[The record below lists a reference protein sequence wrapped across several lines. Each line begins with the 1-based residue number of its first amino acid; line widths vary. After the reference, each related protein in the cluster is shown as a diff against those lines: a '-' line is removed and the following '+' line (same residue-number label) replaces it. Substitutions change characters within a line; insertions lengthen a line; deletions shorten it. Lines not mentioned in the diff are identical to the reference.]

1 MHIHIV
7 SLPFD
12 SGVKNVRM
20 GNGPRY
26 LLDAGLRQHLERQG
40 HQVALTELDPA
51 FDPLTP
57 EPTIMLELNRQL
69 ATLVA
74 DALQRGAFPLVLA
87 GSCYTAIGTVTGMG
101 ADRTGVFWF
110 DSHADFNTPDTS
122 GSGFLDGM
130 AITMLTG
137 RSWRHLLTG
146 LADYQPVPE
155 NHVCLV
161 GVRDIDPPERA
172 LLDTSAVQVVGPDG
186 LEDDLQRALE
196 SLPDEVDRAYLHLD
210 LDVLDPGTAKANA
223 LAALGGPD
231 IAQTAGAIA
240 RIGAALP
247 IRGMSLTAFDP
258 GVGDGERVS
267 GAARTLLEEALQW
280 A

>member
-12 SGVKNVRM
+12 SGVRNVRM

-26 LLDAGLRQHLERQG
+26 LLDAGLPEHLQGQG
-40 HQVALTELDPA
+40 HQVEITEINPAL
-51 FDPLTP
+51 DPLTP
-57 EPTIMLELNRQL
+57 EPTIMLQLNRQL
-69 ATLVA
+69 ATVVA
-74 DALQRGAFPLVLA
+74 DALRNDAFPLVLA

-161 GVRDIDPPERA
+161 GVRDIDPAERA

-186 LEDDLQRALE
+186 LAGDLQRVLT
-196 SLPDEVDRAYLHLD
+196 SLPSTIDQAYLHLD
-210 LDVLDPGTAKANA
+210 LDVLDPDTARANA
-223 LAALGGPD
+223 LTAPDGPD
-231 IAQTAGAIA
+231 IAQTAAAIA
-240 RIGAALP
+240 LIGAALP
-247 IRGMSLTAFDP
+247 IRGMALSAFDP
-258 GVGDGERVS
+258 GIGDGERVS
-267 GAARTLLEEALQW
+267 GAAWTLVEQALRP
-280 A
+280 

>member
-1 MHIHIV
+1 
-7 SLPFD
+7 
-12 SGVKNVRM
+12 M

-26 LLDAGLRQHLERQG
+26 LLEAGLQQHLEGHG
-40 HQVALTELDPA
+40 HQVALTEINPA

-69 ATLVA
+69 ATVVKDGLR
-74 DALQRGAFPLVLA
+74 RGAFPLILA
-87 GSCYTAIGTVTGMG
+87 GSCYTAVGTVTGMG
-101 ADRTGVFWF
+101 ANRTGVFWF
-110 DSHADFNTPDTS
+110 DSHADFNTPETS

-137 RSWRHLLTG
+137 RSWQHLLTG
-146 LADYQPVPE
+146 LTDYQPVPE
-155 NHVCLV
+155 SHICLV

-172 LLDTSAVQVVGPDG
+172 LLDSSAVQVVGPDG
-186 LEDDLQRALE
+186 FEGDLRRALN
-196 SLPDEVDRAYLHLD
+196 SLPDEIDQAYIHLD

-223 LAALGGPD
+223 LAANGGPD
-231 IAQTAGAIA
+231 VAQTAGAIT

-247 IRGMSLTAFDP
+247 IRGMALTAFDP

-267 GAARTLLEEALQW
+267 GVARTLLEEALQ

>member
-12 SGVKNVRM
+12 SGVRNVRM

-26 LLDAGLRQHLERQG
+26 LLDAGLRQHLEGNG
-40 HQVALTELDPA
+40 HQVALTELHPT

-69 ATLVA
+69 ATVVG
-74 DALQRGAFPLVLA
+74 DALRRGAFPLILA
-87 GSCYTAIGTVTGMG
+87 GSCYTAVGTVTGMG

-130 AITMLTG
+130 AITMLAG
-137 RSWRHLLTG
+137 RSWQHLLTE
-146 LADYQPVPE
+146 LANYQPVPE
-155 NHVCLV
+155 NHICLV
-161 GVRDIDPPERA
+161 GARDIDPPEQA
-172 LLDTSAVQVVGPDG
+172 LLDASAVHVVGPDG
-186 LEDDLQRALE
+186 LDGDLQRVLK
-196 SLPDEVDRAYLHLD
+196 SLPGRIDQAYIHLD
-210 LDVLDPGTAKANA
+210 LDVLDPAAARANG
-223 LAALGGPD
+223 LAAPGGPD
-231 IAQTAGAIA
+231 IAQTAAAIA

-247 IRGMSLTAFDP
+247 IRGMALSAFDP
-258 GVGDGERVS
+258 GIGDGERVS
-267 GAARTLLEEALQW
+267 GAAQALVEEALRP
-280 A
+280 

>member
-12 SGVKNVRM
+12 SGVKSVRM
-20 GNGPRY
+20 GNGPGY
-26 LLDAGLRQHLERQG
+26 LLDAGLQQHLEGQG

-69 ATLVA
+69 ATVVA
-74 DALQRGAFPLVLA
+74 DALRRGAFPLILA

-101 ADRTGVFWF
+101 AHRTGVFWF

-130 AITMLTG
+130 AVTMLAG
-137 RSWRHLLTG
+137 RSWQHLLTG
-146 LADYQPVPE
+146 LANYQPVPE

-161 GVRDIDPPERA
+161 GARDIDPPEQA
-172 LLDTSAVQVVGPDG
+172 LLHASAVQVVGPDG
-186 LEDDLQRALE
+186 LDGDLQRVLK
-196 SLPDEVDRAYLHLD
+196 SLPGTIDQAYLHLD
-210 LDVLDPGTAKANA
+210 LDVLDPGTARANA
-223 LAALGGPD
+223 LAAPGGPD
-231 IAQTAGAIA
+231 IAQTAAAIA

-247 IRGMSLTAFDP
+247 IRGMALSAFDP
-258 GVGDGERVS
+258 SIGDGERVS
-267 GAARTLLEEALQW
+267 GAAQALVGEALRP
-280 A
+280 